1 MRCAMRHKLCLPLYF
16 GYHTG
21 KPFRKNGPEINLA
34 EILKYTHR
42 YRYRWKYLI
51 LTKQISGHTSVLQTI
66 KPFFAEWTQIPS
78 KNGNSTTL
86 SKNQNRNKAA
96 SKNEAA
102 LCLCHEKYVL
112 LKNLLS
118 L

>member
-16 GYHTG
+16 GYHIG

-42 YRYRWKYLI
+42 YRCRWKFLI

-66 KPFFAEWTQIPS
+66 KPFLQNGHKYLL

-112 LKNLLS
+112 LKNFLS